1 MNVRLAEEAV
11 QRFIREQSP
20 VDVANLVFQPPLFN
34 GISNAEITYQI
45 EAREKLRKK
54 QPEWA
59 ETYGLLLAPPK
70 AIEQCSSVFTAAY
83 KAEVARTLVDGAAN
97 TAVDLTAGF
106 GVDTHAISKSFSTVI
121 AVEKDVHLAE
131 LSRHNFKRLN
141 ALNIQVSSASSEA
154 YLTDMPN
161 VDFLFLDPDRRDET
175 GAKRIGFEYYSPN
188 IIEQYAT
195 LLNKARLVGI
205 KVSPMIDLSYA
216 QKQLPDLIRIDLI
229 SVENE
234 LKELVLWLS
243 KDLVLV
249 QKTLVHAFIYKNKPN
264 QLFEVLLEENFQYAK
279 PILPFEEASYLID
292 PAAAF
297 LKSRRYESLLQP
309 NSPAHLASHE
319 VLLLTSKEAVC
330 TLPGRLFKIEEIM
343 PYAKKNLKRFSK
355 KAFSIQVKGRKQ
367 RADEVR
373 KALGLKESETEFL
386 FLVGT
391 APGLIIRATKVN
403 N

>member
-1 MNVRLAEEAV
+1 MNPRLTEESV
-11 QRFIREQSP
+11 QRFISEQSP
-20 VDVANLVFQPPLFN
+20 ADVANLVFQPPLFE
-34 GISNAEITYQI
+34 GIANAEIVYQL

-59 ETYGLLLAPPK
+59 ETAGLLFAPPK

-83 KAEVARTLVDGAAN
+83 KAEVASTLVDGGTR

-106 GVDTHAISKSFSTVI
+106 GVDTHAISKTFNAVV
-121 AVEKDVHLAE
+121 AVEKDAHLAE
-131 LSRHNFKRLN
+131 LSGHNFKQLN
-141 ALNIQVSSASSEA
+141 ALNIEVHKTSAEA
-154 YLTDMPN
+154 YLTQMPK

-175 GAKRIGFEYYSPN
+175 GAKRIGFEYYAPN
-188 IIEQYAT
+188 IIEQYT
-195 LLNKARLVGI
+195 HLIDKARLIGI

-216 QKQLPDLIRIDLI
+216 EKHLPDLFRVDLI

-243 KDLVLV
+243 REHQSNQIK
-249 QKTLVHAFIYKNKPN
+249 LVHAFLFKHKPT
-264 QLFEVLLEENFQYAK
+264 QLVEESADASDLFDK
-279 PILPFEEASYLID
+279 PLLPFEEASYLID

-297 LKSRRYESLLQP
+297 VKSRRFNSLFERYPELHFANQ
-309 NSPAHLASHE
+309 SSF
-319 VLLLTSKEAVC
+319 LLTAKEAVHGI
-330 TLPGRLFKIEEIM
+330 PGRLFQIEELI
-343 PYAKKNLKRFSK
+343 PYSKKNLKRFSK
-355 KAFSIQVKGRKQ
+355 NAFSVQVKGRKQ

-373 KALGLKESETEFL
+373 KALNLKESETEFL
-386 FLVGT
+386 FLVGS

>member
-106 GVDTHAISKSFSTVI
+106 GVDVHAISKSFSAVI
-121 AVEKDVHLAE
+121 AVEKEEQLAE
-131 LSRHNFKRLN
+131 LSRHNFKQLN
-141 ALNIQVSSASSEA
+141 ALNIQVNTASAEA
-154 YLTDMPN
+154 YLAEMPQ
-161 VDFLFLDPDRRDET
+161 VDFLFLDPDRRDDT

-188 IIEQYAT
+188 IIEQYDN
-195 LLNKARLVGI
+195 LINKARLVGI
-205 KVSPMIDLSYA
+205 KVSPMIDLGYA

-243 KDLVLV
+243 KDLSAA

-279 PILPFEEASYLID
+279 PMLSFEEASYLID

-319 VLLLTSKEAVC
+319 VLLLTSKEVVLN
-330 TLPGRLFKIEEIM
+330 LPGRLFKIEEIM

-386 FLVGT
+386 FIVGT

>member
-1 MNVRLAEEAV
+1 MNARLAEEAV
-11 QRFIREQSP
+11 QQFIRGQSP
-20 VDVANLVFQPPLFN
+20 SDVANLVFQPSLFD
-34 GISNAEITYQI
+34 GISNAEIAYQI

-59 ETYGLLLAPPK
+59 ETEGLILAAPK
-70 AIEQCSSVFTAAY
+70 AIEQCSSEYTAIY
-83 KAEVARTLVDGAAN
+83 KAEVAQSLVNGAAD

-106 GVDTHAISKSFSTVI
+106 GVDTHAISKSFSAVI
-121 AVEKDVHLAE
+121 AIEKDVHLAE

-141 ALNIQVSSASSEA
+141 ALNIQVSTGSSEA
-154 YLTDMPN
+154 YLTEMPT

-279 PILPFEEASYLID
+279 PMLPFEEASYLID

-309 NSPAHLASHE
+309 DSPAHLASHE
-319 VLLLTSKEAVC
+319 MLLLTSKEAIC

-373 KALGLKESETEFL
+373 KALELKESETEFL

>member
-59 ETYGLLLAPPK
+59 ETYGLLIAPPK

-83 KAEVARTLVDGAAN
+83 KAEVARALVDGAAS

-106 GVDTHAISKSFSTVI
+106 GVDVHAISKSFSAVI
-121 AVEKDVHLAE
+121 AVEKEEQLAE
-131 LSRHNFKRLN
+131 LSRHNFKQLN
-141 ALNIQVSSASSEA
+141 ALNIQVSTASAEA
-154 YLTDMPN
+154 YLAEMPQ

-188 IIEQYAT
+188 IIEQYDN
-195 LLNKARLVGI
+195 LINKARLVGI

-243 KDLVLV
+243 KDLSAA

-264 QLFEVLLEENFQYAK
+264 QLFEVLLEETFQYAK
-279 PILPFEEASYLID
+279 PMLSFEEASYLID

-319 VLLLTSKEAVC
+319 VLLLTSKEVVLN
-330 TLPGRLFKIEEIM
+330 LPGRLFKIEEIM

-386 FLVGT
+386 FIVGT